1 MPPTRGRKIELEPGK
16 DSHDGN
22 CRTGEWLDTLRATRW
37 CCRLTAAL
45 LVVGTVLPVRA
56 QMPGLPP
63 IPLPDRP
70 QLFETAEHSQIRLVV
85 VTRGLSHPWGL
96 AFLPDGSILVTE
108 RQGRLRLIRNG
119 VLDPTPIAG
128 VPVVHARGLAGLMD
142 VALHPRF
149 DENHHVYFTY
159 SKPMGD
165 EVRVTLARGRLDGL
179 ELTDVRDLFLS
190 DPVGGGG
197 TAASRVV
204 FGVDGMLFMTV
215 GGAFGASGGGQR
227 AQDPGNTIGKLI
239 RLTEDGGIPDDN
251 PFVGREGTR
260 PEVFSSGHRNQL
272 GLTTHPETGDIW
284 AHENGPLGGDEVN
297 LIRAGGN
304 YGWPVVSHSREYS
317 GGRVALRTWQEGME
331 SAEIVWLPAIAPSGM
346 VFYDGTRFPE
356 WQGNLF
362 VGSLRIGGIRN
373 TGHLQRIVFNEQGE
387 EARRESLL
395 VELRQRIRD
404 VRQGPDGLLY
414 VLTDADE
421 GALLRIEPADAGVP

>member
-1 MPPTRGRKIELEPGK
+1 MTGTTGRGSDLTRFARCGG
-16 DSHDGN
+16 
-22 CRTGEWLDTLRATRW
+22 AVAV
-37 CCRLTAAL
+37 TAAL
-45 LVVGTVLPVRA
+45 LAVWTVLPVRA

-179 ELTDVRDLFLS
+179 VLTDVRDLFLS

-373 TGHLQRIVFNEQGE
+373 TGHLQRIVFNDQGE

-421 GALLRIEPADAGVP
+421 GALLRIEPVE

>member
-1 MPPTRGRKIELEPGK
+1 MTGTTGRGSGLTRFARRGG
-16 DSHDGN
+16 
-22 CRTGEWLDTLRATRW
+22 AVAV
-37 CCRLTAAL
+37 TAAL
-45 LVVGTVLPVRA
+45 LVVWAVLPVRA

-179 ELTDVRDLFLS
+179 VLTDVRDLFLS

-215 GGAFGASGGGQR
+215 GGAFGASEGGQR

-251 PFVGREGTR
+251 PFVGREGAR

-346 VFYDGTRFPE
+346 VFYDGTRFPG

-373 TGHLQRIVFNEQGE
+373 TGHLQRIVFNDQGE

-421 GALLRIEPADAGVP
+421 GALLRIEPVE

>member
-1 MPPTRGRKIELEPGK
+1 MTGTTGRGSDLTRFARCGG
-16 DSHDGN
+16 
-22 CRTGEWLDTLRATRW
+22 AVAV
-37 CCRLTAAL
+37 TAAL
-45 LVVGTVLPVRA
+45 LAVWTVLPVRA

-96 AFLPDGSILVTE
+96 AFLPDGSMLVTE

-346 VFYDGTRFPE
+346 VFYDGTRFPG

-373 TGHLQRIVFNEQGE
+373 TGHLQRIVFNDQGE

-421 GALLRIEPADAGVP
+421 GALLRIEPVE